1 MLLSLLFMVMPVAIS
16 WKPSNTKEVSRLD
29 NEKCNVEEEMRDIM
43 TCLQN
48 NEKLRHMIWIEIK
61 NKGTIRVGENEENA
75 IVNTPDYYR

>member
-1 MLLSLLFMVMPVAIS
+1 MGN
-16 WKPSNTKEVSRLD
+16 SNTKEVSRLD

-48 NEKLRHMIWIEIK
+48 NEKLRHMIWVEIK